1 MPSIDL
7 APLLK
12 LSSRLLDLHDSRRGS
27 GESPQYQTEDR
38 PGLGDGRYIALAE
51 AVLDVLQRL
60 DARTGDEFSSLQ
72 SIQQGVREQINW
84 AEDIDV
90 EYVLN
95 VLSRPSELKLLHT
108 PEEGP
113 AYVIGDKETN
123 LVEKAAH
130 VVEYRLSRL
139 GKTALVIAS
148 DHMDIAYIEG
158 DVTKLIRAIQA
169 ARLGPALGF
178 AERLLQ
184 QLRTE
189 QLKLVA
195 LIERTTG
202 GRRAR
207 EEVLEQMESH
217 RETMRRTVS
226 LVQEASFAIDEIIRK
241 EVDMGDD
248 VPIGLIRVKV
258 KELAGGVVR
267 YGRELTRLAELSIT
281 SKPST
286 VQAPDFAGLAFQWVK
301 APASSQQ
308 VARVLE
314 MLGPGCAPKVAPIVS
329 DFAGIAKG
337 RVAERAPTERLQL
350 DAFEVPPE
358 DQFTDWL
365 QRNLPYLE
373 GQLHG
378 GVTLGAA
385 LRDGLGRDGDAHA
398 FNCLVTALTAADDW
412 VKEPVEGELVRDLER
427 ADLPGLQVM
436 FSSLK
441 LQKVGANTAR
451 KES

>member
-1 MPSIDL
+1 MPRIDL

-12 LSSRLLDLHDSRRGS
+12 LSTRLLDLHDSRRGR

-51 AVLDVLQRL
+51 AVLEVMRGL

-72 SIQQGVREQINW
+72 TIQQGVREQIPW
-84 AEDIDV
+84 ADDIDV

-95 VLSRPSELKLLHT
+95 VLSRPSELKLLYAS
-108 PEEGP
+108 EDGS

-195 LIERTTG
+195 LIERTAG

-207 EEVLEQMESH
+207 EEALEQMELH

-226 LVQEASFAIDEIIRK
+226 LVQTAGFEIDEIIRK
-241 EVDMGDD
+241 EVDTGDE
-248 VPIGLIRVKV
+248 VPIGLIRAKV

-281 SKPST
+281 SKPSS
-286 VQAPDFAGLAFQWVK
+286 VQAPDFAALAFQWVK
-301 APASSQQ
+301 APPPSQQ
-308 VARVLE
+308 VARVLG
-314 MLGPGCAPKVAPIVS
+314 MLGPGCTPKLAPIAS
-329 DFAGIAKG
+329 DFAGIVKS
-337 RVAERAPTERLQL
+337 RVAEREPTETVQL
-350 DAFEVPPE
+350 DAFDVPPE

-373 GQLHG
+373 EKLKS
-378 GVTLGAA
+378 GVTLADA
-385 LRDGLGRDGDAHA
+385 LRDGLGRSGDAHA

-412 VKEPVEGELVRDLER
+412 VKGPVEGELARDLEK

-441 LQKVGANTAR
+441 LQMFDADTTR

>member
-1 MPSIDL
+1 M
-7 APLLK
+7 K
-12 LSSRLLDLHDSRRGS
+12 LSTRLLDLHDSRRGS

-38 PGLGDGRYIALAE
+38 PGLGDGRYIALAQ
-51 AVLDVLQRL
+51 AVLDVLQKL

-72 SIQQGVREQINW
+72 AIQQGVCEHVDG
-84 AEDIDV
+84 AEDIDI

-95 VLSRPSELKLLHT
+95 VLSRPSELKLLHS
-108 PEEGP
+108 PQEGP

-139 GKTALVIAS
+139 GKLALVIAS

-178 AERLLQ
+178 VERLLQ
-184 QLRTE
+184 QLRSE

-195 LIERTTG
+195 LIEKTAG

-207 EEVLEQMESH
+207 QETLSQMELH
-217 RETMRRTVS
+217 RETMRRTVN
-226 LVQEASFAIDEIIRK
+226 LVQEASFAVDEIVRK
-241 EVDMGDD
+241 EVETADD
-248 VPIGLIRVKV
+248 VPVGLIRAKV

-267 YGRELTRLAELSIT
+267 YGRELTRLAELSMVG
-281 SKPST
+281 KPST
-286 VQAPDFAGLAFQWVK
+286 VQAPDFAGLARQWVK
-301 APASSQQ
+301 TPPEPSQ

-314 MLGPGCAPKVAPIVS
+314 MLGPGRAPRLAPMGS
-329 DFAGIAKG
+329 DFAGIVKA
-337 RVAERAPTERLQL
+337 RSAEEAQAEGLQL
-350 DAFEVPPE
+350 EGFDIPAE

-365 QRNLPYLE
+365 QKNLSYLE
-373 GQLHG
+373 SQLHK
-378 GVTLGAA
+378 GVTLGEA
-385 LRDGLGRDGDAHA
+385 LRAGLGHDGDAHTL
-398 FNCLVTALTAADDW
+398 NSLVTALTAAEDW
-412 VKEPVEGELVRDLER
+412 VKAPVEGELARELER
-427 ADLPGLQVM
+427 FDLPGLQVM

-441 LQKVGANTAR
+441 LQMASDDAAGKDR
-451 KES
+451 

>member
-12 LSSRLLDLHDSRRGS
+12 LSSRLLDLHDSRRRS

-60 DARTGDEFSSLQ
+60 DTRTGDEFSSLQ
-72 SIQQGVREQINW
+72 VIQQSVREDIDW
-84 AEDIDV
+84 VEDIDV

-95 VLSRPSELKLLHT
+95 VLSRPSELKLLHS
-108 PEEGP
+108 PEDGP

-189 QLKLVA
+189 QLKLIA
-195 LIERTTG
+195 LIERTAS

-207 EEVLEQMESH
+207 EETLAQMELH
-217 RETMRRTVS
+217 RETMRRTVD
-226 LVQEASFAIDEIIRK
+226 LVHEATFAIDEIVRK
-241 EVDMGDD
+241 EVETSDD
-248 VPIGLIRVKV
+248 VPIGLIRAKV
-258 KELAGGVVR
+258 KELTGGIVR
-267 YGRELTRLAELSIT
+267 YGRELTRLAELT
-281 SKPST
+281 MVSKPTT
-286 VQAPDFAGLAFQWVK
+286 VQAPDFGGLARQW
-301 APASSQQ
+301 ASAVPPPQQ
-308 VARVLE
+308 VARMLE
-314 MLGPGCAPKVAPIVS
+314 MLGPGRAPNVAPMGS
-329 DFAGIAKG
+329 DFAGIVKVRG
-337 RVAERAPTERLQL
+337 SEGVIAEGLQL
-350 DAFEVPPE
+350 DGFDIPPE

-365 QRNLPYLE
+365 QKNLPYLE
-373 GQLHG
+373 SQLNS
-378 GVTLGAA
+378 GVS
-385 LRDGLGRDGDAHA
+385 LRDALMAGLGHDGDAHTL
-398 FNCLVTALTAADDW
+398 NCLVTALTAADDW
-412 VKEPVEGELVRDLER
+412 VKAPVEGELARELER
-427 ADLPGLQVM
+427 FDLPGLQVL
-436 FSSLK
+436 FSGLR
-441 LQKVGANTAR
+441 LQMASDGAAG
-451 KES
+451 KET

>member
-12 LSSRLLDLHDSRRGS
+12 LSTRLLDLHDSRRGS

-51 AVLDVLQRL
+51 AVLDVLQKL

-72 SIQQGVREQINW
+72 AIQQGVREHIDW

-95 VLSRPSELKLLHT
+95 VLSRPSELKLLYS
-108 PEEGP
+108 PEAGP
-113 AYVIGDKETN
+113 AYVISDKETH

-178 AERLLQ
+178 VERLLQ

-195 LIERTTG
+195 LIERTAG

-207 EEVLEQMESH
+207 EETLAQMDLH
-217 RETMRRTVS
+217 RETMRRTVD
-226 LVQEASFAIDEIIRK
+226 LVQEASFAIDEIVRK
-241 EVDMGDD
+241 EVETADD
-248 VPIGLIRVKV
+248 VPIGLIRAKV
-258 KELAGGVVR
+258 KELTGGVVR
-267 YGRELTRLAELSIT
+267 FGRELTRLAELAMV
-281 SKPST
+281 SKPSS
-286 VQAPDFAGLAFQWVK
+286 VQAPDFGGLARQWTK
-301 APASSQQ
+301 APPSAQQ
-308 VARVLE
+308 ISRMLE
-314 MLGPGCAPKVAPIVS
+314 MLGPGRAPNVAPMGS
-329 DFAGIAKG
+329 DYAGIVKA
-337 RVAERAPTERLQL
+337 RVTDVVTAESLQL
-350 DAFEVPPE
+350 DGFDIPAE

-373 GQLHG
+373 SQLHS
-378 GVTLGAA
+378 GVTLGEA
-385 LRDGLGRDGDAHA
+385 LRAGLGHDGDAHTL
-398 FNCLVTALTAADDW
+398 NCLVMALTAADDW
-412 VKEPVEGELVRDLER
+412 VRAPVDGELARELDHFN
-427 ADLPGLQVM
+427 LPGLQVM
-436 FSSLK
+436 FSNLK
-441 LQKVGANTAR
+441 LKLASDDAAR
-451 KES
+451 RES

>member
-72 SIQQGVREQINW
+72 AIQQGVREQIDW

-95 VLSRPSELKLLHT
+95 VLSRPSELKLLHA

-123 LVEKAAH
+123 LLEKAAH
-130 VVEYRLSRL
+130 VVEFRLSRL

-178 AERLLQ
+178 VERLLQ

-189 QLKLVA
+189 QLRLVA
-195 LIERTTG
+195 LIERTAG

-207 EEVLEQMESH
+207 EETLAQMELH
-217 RETMRRTVS
+217 RETMRRTVN
-226 LVQEASFAIDEIIRK
+226 LVQEASFAVDEIIRK
-241 EVDMGDD
+241 EVETADD
-248 VPIGLIRVKV
+248 VPVGLIRAKV

-267 YGRELTRLAELSIT
+267 YGRELTRLAELSMV

-286 VQAPDFAGLAFQWVK
+286 VQAPDFGDLARQWAK
-301 APASSQQ
+301 APLPASQI
-308 VARVLE
+308 ARMLE
-314 MLGPGCAPKVAPIVS
+314 MLGPGRAPKVVPMGS
-329 DFAGIAKG
+329 DFAGIVKA
-337 RVAERAPTERLQL
+337 RAAEGLLAESLQL
-350 DAFEVPPE
+350 DGFDIPAE
-358 DQFTDWL
+358 DQFSDWL
-365 QRNLPYLE
+365 QKNLPYLE
-373 GQLHG
+373 SQLHK
-378 GVTLGAA
+378 GVTLGEA
-385 LRDGLGRDGDAHA
+385 LRAGLGHDGDAHTL
-398 FNCLVTALTAADDW
+398 NCLMTALTAADDW
-412 VKEPVEGELVRDLER
+412 VKAPVEGELARELER
-427 ADLPGLQVM
+427 IDLPGLQVM

-441 LQKVGANTAR
+441 LQMANDDAVR
-451 KES
+451 KDS

>member
-12 LSSRLLDLHDSRRGS
+12 LSSRLIDLHDSRRGS

-51 AVLDVLQRL
+51 AALDVLQRL
-60 DARTGDEFSSLQ
+60 DARTGDEFSSLHT
-72 SIQQGVREQINW
+72 IQQGVREQIDW
-84 AEDIDV
+84 AEHIDV

-95 VLSRPSELKLLHT
+95 VLSRPSELKLLHA

-113 AYVIGDKETN
+113 PYVIGDKETN

-130 VVEYRLSRL
+130 VLEFRLSRL

-178 AERLLQ
+178 VERLLQ

-195 LIERTTG
+195 LIERAAG

-207 EEVLEQMESH
+207 EETLAQMELH
-217 RETMRRTVS
+217 RETMRRTVN
-226 LVQEASFAIDEIIRK
+226 LVQEASFAVNEIIRK
-241 EVDMGDD
+241 EVETAED
-248 VPIGLIRVKV
+248 VPVGLIRAKV

-267 YGRELTRLAELSIT
+267 YGRELTRLAELSMV
-281 SKPST
+281 SKPTT
-286 VQAPDFAGLAFQWVK
+286 VQAPDFRDLARQWVK
-301 APASSQQ
+301 APLPALQI
-308 VARVLE
+308 ARMLE
-314 MLGPGCAPKVAPIVS
+314 MLGPGRPPKVAPMGS
-329 DFAGIAKG
+329 DFAGIVKA
-337 RVAERAPTERLQL
+337 RAAEGLLAESLQL
-350 DAFEVPPE
+350 DGFDIPAE
-358 DQFTDWL
+358 DQFSDWL
-365 QRNLPYLE
+365 QKNLPYLE
-373 GQLHG
+373 SQLPK
-378 GVTLGAA
+378 GVTLGEA
-385 LRDGLGRDGDAHA
+385 LRAGLGHDGDAHTL
-398 FNCLVTALTAADDW
+398 NCLVTALTAADDW
-412 VKEPVEGELVRDLER
+412 VKAPVDGELARDLER
-427 ADLPGLQVM
+427 IDLPGLQVM

-441 LQKVGANTAR
+441 LQMANDDVAR
-451 KES
+451 KDS

>member
-72 SIQQGVREQINW
+72 AIQQGVREQIDW
-84 AEDIDV
+84 AKDIDV

-95 VLSRPSELKLLHT
+95 VLSRPSELKLLHA

-130 VVEYRLSRL
+130 VVEFRLSRL

-178 AERLLQ
+178 VERLLQ

-189 QLKLVA
+189 QLRLVA
-195 LIERTTG
+195 LIERTAG

-207 EEVLEQMESH
+207 EETLAQMELH
-217 RETMRRTVS
+217 RETMRRTVN
-226 LVQEASFAIDEIIRK
+226 LVQEASFAVDEIIRK
-241 EVDMGDD
+241 EVETADD
-248 VPIGLIRVKV
+248 VPVGLIRAKV

-267 YGRELTRLAELSIT
+267 YGRELTRLAELSMV

-286 VQAPDFAGLAFQWVK
+286 VQAPDFGDLARQWAK
-301 APASSQQ
+301 APLPASQI
-308 VARVLE
+308 ARMLE
-314 MLGPGCAPKVAPIVS
+314 MLGPGRAPKVVPMGS
-329 DFAGIAKG
+329 DFAGIVKA
-337 RVAERAPTERLQL
+337 RAAEGLLAESLLL
-350 DAFEVPPE
+350 DGFDIPAE
-358 DQFTDWL
+358 DQFSDWL
-365 QRNLPYLE
+365 QKNLPYLE
-373 GQLHG
+373 SQLHK
-378 GVTLGAA
+378 GVTLGEA
-385 LRDGLGRDGDAHA
+385 LRAGLGHDGDAHTL
-398 FNCLVTALTAADDW
+398 NCLMTALTAADDW
-412 VKEPVEGELVRDLER
+412 VKAPVEGELARELER
-427 ADLPGLQVM
+427 INLPGLQVM

-441 LQKVGANTAR
+441 LQMVSDDAAR
-451 KES
+451 KDS

>member
-7 APLLK
+7 TPLLK
-12 LSSRLLDLHDSRRGS
+12 FSTRLLDLHDSRRGS

-38 PGLGDGRYIALAE
+38 PGLGDGRYIALGE
-51 AVLDVLQRL
+51 AVLEVLQKL
-60 DARTGDEFSSLQ
+60 DARSGDEFSSLQ
-72 SIQQGVREQINW
+72 VIQQGVSELIDW
-84 AEDIDV
+84 AEHVDI

-95 VLSRPSELKLLHT
+95 VLSRPSELKLLHS
-108 PEEGP
+108 PDDGP

-178 AERLLQ
+178 VERLLQ

-195 LIERTTG
+195 LVERTAG

-207 EEVLEQMESH
+207 EETLAQMELH
-217 RETMRRTVS
+217 RETMRRTVD
-226 LVQEASFAIDEIIRK
+226 LVQEANFAVDEIVRK
-241 EVDMGDD
+241 EIDTADD
-248 VPIGLIRVKV
+248 VPVGLIRAKV
-258 KELAGGVVR
+258 KSLAGGVVR
-267 YGRELTRLAELSIT
+267 YGRELTRLAELSMI

-286 VQAPDFAGLAFQWVK
+286 VRAPDFGALARQWVN
-301 APASSQQ
+301 APLPTAQIERML
-308 VARVLE
+308 A
-314 MLGPGCAPKVAPIVS
+314 MLGPWRAPTVAPMGS
-329 DFAGIAKG
+329 DFAGIVKA
-337 RVAERAPTERLQL
+337 RVADAMLAESLQL
-350 DAFEVPPE
+350 AGFEIPSE
-358 DQFTDWL
+358 DQFSEWL
-365 QRNLPYLE
+365 TKNLPYLKS
-373 GQLHG
+373 QLQRG
-378 GVTLGAA
+378 ITLGEA
-385 LRDGLGRDGDAHA
+385 LRAGLGHDGNAPTL
-398 FNCLVTALTAADDW
+398 NCLVTALTAAEVW
-412 VKEPVEGELVRDLER
+412 VETPVEGELAPELDRI
-427 ADLPGLQVM
+427 DLPGLQVM
-436 FSSLK
+436 FSGLK
-441 LQKVGANTAR
+441 LQTVHDDAVR

>member
-12 LSSRLLDLHDSRRGS
+12 LSTRLLDLHDSRRGS

-51 AVLDVLQRL
+51 SVLDVLQKL
-60 DARTGDEFSSLQ
+60 DARTGDEFSSLLA
-72 SIQQGVREQINW
+72 IQQGVREHIDW

-95 VLSRPSELKLLHT
+95 VLSRPSELKLLHS
-108 PEEGP
+108 PEDGP

-158 DVTKLIRAIQA
+158 DVTKLIRAIEA

-178 AERLLQ
+178 VERLLQ

-195 LIERTTG
+195 LIERTAG

-207 EEVLEQMESH
+207 EETLAQMELH
-217 RETMRRTVS
+217 RETMRRTVN
-226 LVQEASFAIDEIIRK
+226 LVQQASFAVDEIIRK
-241 EVDMGDD
+241 EVETADD
-248 VPIGLIRVKV
+248 VPVGLIRAKV

-267 YGRELTRLAELSIT
+267 YGRELTRLAELSMA

-286 VQAPDFAGLAFQWVK
+286 VQAPDFGELARQWVK
-301 APASSQQ
+301 APLPSSQ
-308 VARVLE
+308 VARMLE
-314 MLGPGCAPKVAPIVS
+314 MLGPGRAPQVAPMGS
-329 DFAGIAKG
+329 DFAGIVKARPAAG
-337 RVAERAPTERLQL
+337 LQAESLELEGF
-350 DAFEVPPE
+350 DVPAE

-365 QRNLPYLE
+365 QKNLPYLE
-373 GQLHG
+373 SQMHK
-378 GVTLGAA
+378 GVTLGEA
-385 LRDGLGRDGDAHA
+385 LRAGLGHDGDAPTL
-398 FNCLVTALTAADDW
+398 NCLVTALTAADDW
-412 VKEPVEGELVRDLER
+412 VKTPVEGELARELER
-427 ADLPGLQVM
+427 IDLPGLQVM

-441 LQKVGANTAR
+441 LQMASDDAAR
-451 KES
+451 KDS

>member
-1 MPSIDL
+1 
-7 APLLK
+7 
-12 LSSRLLDLHDSRRGS
+12 
-27 GESPQYQTEDR
+27 
-38 PGLGDGRYIALAE
+38 
-51 AVLDVLQRL
+51 
-60 DARTGDEFSSLQ
+60 
-72 SIQQGVREQINW
+72 
-84 AEDIDV
+84 
-90 EYVLN
+90 
-95 VLSRPSELKLLHT
+95 
-108 PEEGP
+108 
-113 AYVIGDKETN
+113 
-123 LVEKAAH
+123 
-130 VVEYRLSRL
+130 
-139 GKTALVIAS
+139 
-148 DHMDIAYIEG
+148 MDIAYIEG

-329 DFAGIAKG
+329 DFAGIVKG